1 MPDRGKAVGNIV
13 KWGVKYGPHVVV
25 LAQQAKDPAVA
36 AAKKALDRQK
46 ARRRAV
52 EHAATVREG
61 TVLKTFDP
69 HVDTGEPV
77 WVVFSGDEAIAAHP
91 TTTTPLAELIA
102 KSDLATRKRPD
113 EMPSTGDRV
122 KQLPRR
128 RRRQP

>member
-122 KQLPRR
+122 KKLPRR